1 MSLFVNTF
9 SVRVMVVTTN
19 VSLAKNKKLKLIS
32 LSINAQMWG
41 SECDTLDGL
50 HLPQEGNPEIDSHGS
65 LNISRHLTGV
75 DLWACLLR
83 KSFGIEFLPSILFH
97 IKKRKRLQSPEEH
110 RNRARRA
117 HKWWN
122 ENVPPKDLN
131 YINPFLGRKWP
142 NSSIWQN
149 I

>member
-9 SVRVMVVTTN
+9 SVRVVVTIN

-65 LNISRHLTGV
+65 LNKSRYLTGV
-75 DLWACLLR
+75 DLWACLPR
-83 KSFGIEFLPSILFH
+83 KAPKSIFH
-97 IKKRKRLQSPEEH
+97 SPEEH
-110 RNRARRA
+110 GNRARRA

-122 ENVPPKDLN
+122 EKVPPKDLN
-131 YINPFLGRKWP
+131 YINPFLGG
-142 NSSIWQN
+142 QN
-149 I
+149 DPIAQFGKIFCNLTLLNI